1 MRRWEFNLKGQP
13 TTVGDVSFEEWKQLS
28 EAERSALTS
37 PRAFFNLLDE
47 DQMVEILDRLARSN
61 ETDWPAT
68 AAMLLRNDPD
78 ELRASLPDYL
88 QPGEPS

>member
-13 TTVGDVSFEEWKQLS
+13 TAVGDVSFEEWLRLS
-28 EAERSALTS
+28 LAERNALTS

-47 DQMVEILDRLARSN
+47 YQMYEILDRLVRSD

-68 AAMLLRNDPD
+68 ATTYQEWLSW
-78 ELRASLPDYL
+78 LRASLPDYL
-88 QPGEPS
+88 QPKEPS